1 MERCCGLVTDK
12 KEKVPLKSVEVDVQV
27 QGHVATVSSTLLYVN
42 EEEHPLEAVFVF
54 PLPAECALCHFS
66 AKLGD
71 VEVVAKLQDKQKA
84 REEYDDALSSG
95 KQAFLLQESEQS
107 PDIFQLN
114 VGSLPPEQSA
124 AITLVYIS
132 ELAMQADDALRFCL
146 PAVLNPRYTPRDVDQ
161 SQMATITS
169 VPADAVP
176 YTLAVRAH
184 LSSPQPISKVE
195 SNCSLEPLEYLNSDK
210 TGAKVS
216 LSSGHMFDRD
226 VELLFYYQDAHKP
239 TAIVEAGQESTE
251 PGYLMKDPIV
261 MLSCY
266 PEFPAS
272 VTSSLASCGE
282 FIFVVDRSGSMDC
295 KMHSGKDAK
304 MRIDS
309 AKDTLLL
316 LLKSL
321 PMGCY
326 FNIYGFG
333 SRFEHFFPKSVE
345 YNQKTMDE
353 ALAKVN
359 GMRADMGGTEIL
371 QPLKHIYSQP
381 CVPNH
386 PRQIF
391 MFTDGEVGNTK
402 AVLDLVKL
410 NVHSHRCFSFGI
422 GEGASTALITGL
434 AKEGSGH
441 AQFITGTD
449 RMQPKVMQSLRYAL
463 QPAVKDISVE
473 WTLPDGVSVTTLS
486 PPLKVLFHGQRALLY
501 AQLKGESPGNPEGSV
516 TIQYSLLDQTVKNQL
531 NFSLKPAGGTGV
543 TVHRLAARA
552 LMRSMEME
560 ERARGPEAKAV
571 REKLLELSLQSGVSC
586 AHTAFIATHKA
597 SGETVQGPLL
607 HRPVPTPGMFF
618 GGMMPMAMCCSA
630 PMPQPMR
637 QMARSAPRKMVAN
650 CAAPMARMF
659 GGGGMGRKNIRRG
672 GMGGKPLESAS
683 CVPPKA
689 EMDGCMEKEASLPDE
704 DFDMEPESP
713 QITDPLLQLISLQ
726 KATGSWHMDSSLAK
740 VLGTTEDKLAKGE
753 PKGVDKAVWATV
765 LALIWLHGFQL
776 KARDEWQFVAMK
788 AASWIQAQ
796 KVGNISQCVEA
807 GNALLGCTVDQKTL
821 GL

>member
-42 EEEHPLEAVFVF
+42 EEQRPLEAVFVF

-239 TAIVEAGQESTE
+239 TAIVEVGQESTE
-251 PGYLMKDPIV
+251 PGSLMKDPIV

-473 WTLPDGVSVTTLS
+473 WTLPNGVSVTTLS

-543 TVHRLAARA
+543 TVHRLAART

-560 ERARGPEAKAV
+560 ERARGPEAKAA

-607 HRPVPTPGMFF
+607 HRPVPTPGM
-618 GGMMPMAMCCSA
+618 
-630 PMPQPMR
+630 
-637 QMARSAPRKMVAN
+637 AR
-650 CAAPMARMF
+650 PMARKKAKSAPLIKIKKATLWAGREGKMF
-659 GGGGMGRKNIRRG
+659 K
-672 GMGGKPLESAS
+672 SAS
-683 CVPPKA
+683 CAPPMA
-689 EMDGCMEKEASLPDE
+689 EMEYALLDCVDDL
-704 DFDMEPESP
+704 DMEPESP

-807 GNALLGCTVDQKTL
+807 GNALLGCVVDQKTL